1 LLSFFV
7 VFLSVSLSL
16 CLTVLLS
23 SAFLP
28 FCLSVS
34 LSLCLSLSLSVSL
47 SPCLP
52 VSLSLCLSVSLSLC
66 LSVSLSLYLLIKT
79 EISGDLNITDEPFYL
94 MASRLKN
101 SYFSFESV
109 MVVDYY
115 LTGINFSPDDDDS
128 NFECI
133 TAVFNQYTSRLDIY
147 PTDCQEKHT
156 IVCRKV
162 MLL

>member
-1 LLSFFV
+1 
-7 VFLSVSLSL
+7 
-16 CLTVLLS
+16 
-23 SAFLP
+23 
-28 FCLSVS
+28 
-34 LSLCLSLSLSVSL
+34 
-47 SPCLP
+47 
-52 VSLSLCLSVSLSLC
+52 
-66 LSVSLSLYLLIKT
+66 
-79 EISGDLNITDEPFYL
+79 

-133 TAVFNQYTSRLDIY
+133 TAIFNPFTSRLDIY

-162 MLL
+162 KLHYSGSIDVYSLKIQGVHKVFANFFAKVSLVLWTFFAEDTPVSDFIKYVFTRFVKKF